1 MSGPAYYTAII
12 EMAKNDDWIVPF
24 LYASVNTDSST
35 TPIDLTGSDLM
46 MEIRHLDVD
55 HEVVMTSTTV
65 DGGIVITDAVGG
77 AFTIIFTRD
86 QLSQVV
92 PGDYVADL
100 VRLMTN
106 GYQERL
112 IDATVTVVEG
122 VTR

>member
-46 MEIRHLDVD
+46 MEVRHLDVD

>member
-106 GYQERL
+106 G
-112 IDATVTVVEG
+112 
-122 VTR
+122 

>member
-1 MSGPAYYTAII
+1 MPGPAYYTAII

-46 MEIRHLDVD
+46 MEVRHLDVD
-55 HEVVMTSTTV
+55 HEVVMTSTTT